1 MYVLKQF
8 GELIHN
14 RPRSAA
20 SNRTASSQRI
30 RHSRLHRTQRDA
42 LHWHFTGPA
51 LQCVHSYNLIMINQ
65 YADQQAA
72 FTSNPQ
78 RRGETH
84 THTTD
89 HSVAAG
95 FFISKMCQNKHWSWK
110 PLGHNHSFPFKYH
123 KKAAFR
129 TSTHS
134 WSVTVDTPPDPG
146 VIFYSQFLKKE
157 SSPHKRLFLCC

>member
-1 MYVLKQF
+1 MSVKRLSSADNQMCVHSKFRVITMYVLKQC

-20 SNRTASSQRI
+20 SKRTASSQRI
-30 RHSRLHRTQRDA
+30 RHSHLHRTQRDT

-123 KKAAFR
+123 
-129 TSTHS
+129 
-134 WSVTVDTPPDPG
+134 
-146 VIFYSQFLKKE
+146 
-157 SSPHKRLFLCC
+157 